1 MASGPPSAPGR
12 RVLLIGASRG
22 LGLALAREWARGG
35 RRVVA
40 AVRGSGRTPL
50 HDLADTCAEQIEIE
64 TVDVTEPAQIAA
76 LHDRL
81 ADRMFDLLFV
91 NAGVTNQPEGTV
103 AQTPTGEFIRVMV
116 TNALGPLRVIEALQD
131 RVEPA
136 GTIGVMSSGQGSVAN
151 NERGGH
157 EVYRGSKAALN
168 TFMRSYAARHS
179 GERRTLV
186 LMAPGWVRTELGGLN
201 ARLSIDESIPN
212 VVRTLDAL
220 QGETRSA
227 LRRLPRP
234 DGSVVNAAPQQ
245 AWALMQRFVEAH
257 NRRGELAEALGF
269 RLGGG
274 RGKILFQLRD
284 GPVTLSQL
292 AEVNGVDAPY
302 ATLIVDKLEAHG
314 LVERRPHPDDRRRK
328 LVTLTAAGH
337 NAIATAD
344 AILLRPPAAV
354 TNLPADDLEQLT
366 GLLTRLLD
374 ADAAEP
380 ADPKSSA
387 PASMSG

>member
-1 MASGPPSAPGR
+1 MSITNSDLPAGPPSASAR

-35 RRVVA
+35 RQVVA
-40 AVRGSGRTPL
+40 TVRGSGQTPL
-50 HDLADTCAEQIEIE
+50 HDLAGTYAGHIEIE

-91 NAGVTNQPEGTV
+91 NAGVTNQPESTV
-103 AQTPTGEFIRVMV
+103 AQTSTGEFIQVMV

-186 LMAPGWVRTELGGLN
+186 LMAPGWVRTDLGGPD
-201 ARLSIDESIPN
+201 ARLSIDDSIPN

-220 QGETRSA
+220 QGSPGLHYVDYLGRT
-227 LRRLPRP
+227 
-234 DGSVVNAAPQQ
+234 V
-245 AWALMQRFVEAH
+245 AW
-257 NRRGELAEALGF
+257 
-269 RLGGG
+269 
-274 RGKILFQLRD
+274 
-284 GPVTLSQL
+284 
-292 AEVNGVDAPY
+292 
-302 ATLIVDKLEAHG
+302 
-314 LVERRPHPDDRRRK
+314 
-328 LVTLTAAGH
+328 
-337 NAIATAD
+337 
-344 AILLRPPAAV
+344 
-354 TNLPADDLEQLT
+354 
-366 GLLTRLLD
+366 
-374 ADAAEP
+374 
-380 ADPKSSA
+380 
-387 PASMSG
+387 